1 MISKRL
7 LVIVAVLLASCGS
20 DTPQTDAALATST
33 PPASEEIVSEE
44 PVLGEVAV
52 TTTMAPESPTDSA
65 SKPTTSTTSTTE
77 VPADQETESAA
88 PELGA
93 PAPASGDIRDVDFM
107 SGFGYPFEFGDQNEV
122 LVVTEGYFIDESQYL
137 TFHVGAVQYGDL
149 DGDGDEEAAVQTGF
163 STGGTGQFGSLTIW
177 DIDGARVVARDSV
190 GTGDRANGGLAHFD
204 IRSGQIITENFDT
217 DRGACCPNMVRQARL
232 VLTADGLRSVERVE
246 PLRWMVPGFDEGELE
261 FLPGTSAA
269 ILEVWPGERSPSTIF
284 EAKAGQWVT
293 IGYRRGPDVEVRLL
307 DENQKVLAQAADSR
321 LRLQLPASG
330 LFTLE
335 FGVATDENGPATT
348 VDVSITST
356 DLSELPTWT
365 SAMQEVVVDGDVPA
379 ILLAAS
385 PVFDSADRA
394 NAEIAE
400 WMASETDPWIEGLA
414 EFPPLDRHD
423 SEHSDFG
430 GSYELGYSA
439 TLVSNDLVSFRWG
452 WYEYVCCRPYPNHG
466 NKAIVIDI
474 AEQRIIP
481 VDEILDLDRLDEI
494 HALWLDHAEE
504 REGLEF
510 YLPEDGSAPGFSSLA
525 LTPLGVEFGTNR
537 SGALPGTTTVVPY
550 AALGDLVQSDI
561 VERAQGGIT
570 PLRLLNQ

>member
-7 LVIVAVLLASCGS
+7 LAILALLLASCGS
-20 DTPQTDAALATST
+20 DTPPSDDAQATST
-33 PPASEEIVSEE
+33 PPASEEIVGEE
-44 PVLGEVAV
+44 PTLGEVAA

-65 SKPTTSTTSTTE
+65 SKPTTSTTE
-77 VPADQETESAA
+77 VPADQETEPAA
-88 PELGA
+88 AELGA

-107 SGFGYPFEFGDQNEV
+107 SGFGYRFFLVDTDEV
-122 LVVTEGYFIDESQYL
+122 VVVQDGFYLDESRYI
-137 TFHVGAVQYGDL
+137 TFHVGGVEYGDL
-149 DGDGDEEAAVQTGF
+149 DSDGDEEALVRTGYN
-163 STGGTGQFGSLTIW
+163 TGGTGQFGRLAVW
-177 DIDGARVVARDSV
+177 DIDGDRVVERDGI
-190 GTGDRANGGLAHFD
+190 GTGDRADGGLVHFE
-204 IRSGQIITENFDT
+204 IRDGQVITENFMS
-217 DRGACCPNMVRQARL
+217 DRGACCPNMVTQQRL
-232 VLTADGLRSVERVE
+232 VLTSDGLRSVERVE
-246 PLRWMVPGFDEGELE
+246 PLRWMIPGLNEGELK

-269 ILEVWPGERSPSTIF
+269 VLEVWPGERSPSTVF
-284 EAKAGQWVT
+284 EAEAGQWVT

-307 DENQKVLAQAADSR
+307 DEDQTVLAEAADSR
-321 LRLQLPASG
+321 VRLQLPTSG

-335 FGVATDENGPATT
+335 FGVATDESGPATT

-365 SAMQEVVVDGDVPA
+365 SAMEEVVVDGDVPA

-385 PVFDSADRA
+385 PVFDSAETA
-394 NAEIAE
+394 NAAIEA

-423 SEHSDFG
+423 SQGSDFG

-466 NKAIVIDI
+466 NKAIIIDM
-474 AEQRIIP
+474 AEQRIVP

-510 YLPEDGSAPGFSSLA
+510 YLPEDGNAPGFSSLA
-525 LTPLGVEFGTNR
+525 LTPLGVEFGTDR